1 MSLKLDENKQ
11 SIWIIYRSKMYC
23 EKGQSKIWRKN
34 CKIEYLLKR
43 KINIVLSDGK
53 SKKCAG
59 FVIFDIS
66 VPLNLG
72 MK

>member
-1 MSLKLDENKQ
+1 MKKVNLKYE
-11 SIWIIYRSKMYC
+11 
-23 EKGQSKIWRKN
+23 EKIVKLSTYWDQ
-34 CKIEYLLKR
+34 R